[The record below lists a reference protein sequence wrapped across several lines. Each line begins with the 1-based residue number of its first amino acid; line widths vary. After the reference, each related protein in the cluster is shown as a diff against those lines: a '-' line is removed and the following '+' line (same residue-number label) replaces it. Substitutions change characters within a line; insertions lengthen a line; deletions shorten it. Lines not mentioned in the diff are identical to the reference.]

1 LYDGHGSIFPAGSHF
16 RKVTRERRR
25 TGTVRGILK
34 DIFHLSQLGLQYTAM
49 QILPSGLSVNENR
62 KLPRLDLSHQGQ
74 LDLRISGGGRI
85 TLPISITSVSPH
97 GVSVIMARPKH
108 LPAQDSLVTL
118 RFSDEELEFT
128 LPARVAWIRSQTQSA
143 GLGLEFLFDLT
154 PADMSQRYAR
164 WVVDTFKNA
173 SK

>member
-1 LYDGHGSIFPAGSHF
+1 LYDAHDWIFPARSQF
-16 RKVTRERRR
+16 RDVSRRVEKNLS
-25 TGTVRGILK
+25 GPGILK

-49 QILPSGLSVNENR
+49 QFLPSGLSVNENR

-97 GVSVIMARPKH
+97 GVSVLMARPKH

-154 PADMSQRYAR
+154 PADMSRRYAK
-164 WVVDTFKNA
+164 WVVDTFKN
-173 SK
+173 SQK